1 MKVNIDL
8 RYSYNIGGISNFIR
22 NLASTLSVNGKN
34 EYCGSTFWYHG
45 RNKSQYEWFKGEI
58 HNSLLP
64 DRLVCNSKIILP
76 FTYETATNNQFDLN
90 LFFTYRLPKLLFKKP
105 VISTIH
111 DIILLKSDCEA
122 ISIVR
127 EHEKI
132 LRRSINASDHILT
145 VSEASKKDLIEYF
158 GIFPDKISI
167 IRNGIDF
174 DYLAKPISTSEM
186 KTIKAK
192 YSLPDKFILNFGAY
206 RVHKNI
212 ERLLEAYALFPETIR
227 KEYKLVLT
235 RSNEMLNKLICNLK
249 IENDVIITGF
259 VNEEDKKALYQM
271 ADVVYYASLYE
282 GFGVPIIEA
291 QACQTPVLTSNIS
304 SMPEASG
311 GAAFLINPY
320 SVDEIRDGL
329 LTLISDFK
337 LGKEITLKGLLN
349 AQKYSWQ
356 ESAKEV
362 ERVLNKLAL

>member
-8 RYSYNIGGISNFIR
+8 RYSYNVGGISNFIR
-22 NLASTLSVNGKN
+22 NLASTLSIKGKN

-45 RNKSQYEWFKGEI
+45 RNKTQYEWFKGKI

-64 DRLVCNSKIILP
+64 DRLVCNSKFILP
-76 FTYETATNNQFDLN
+76 FTYEVATNSQFDLN
-90 LFFTYRLPKLLFKKP
+90 LFFTYRLPKLCFKKP

-111 DIILLKSDCEA
+111 DIILLKSNCEA
-122 ISIVR
+122 ISKVQ
-127 EHEKI
+127 EHENI
-132 LRRSINASDHILT
+132 LRRSINASNHILT
-145 VSEASKKDLIEYF
+145 VSESSKKDLIEYF

-167 IRNGIDF
+167 VSNGIDF
-174 DYLAKPISTSEM
+174 DHLTTPISTSEM
-186 KTIKAK
+186 KTIKKK
-192 YSLPDKFILNFGAY
+192 YTLPDKFILNFGAY

-212 ERLLEAYALFPETIR
+212 ERLLESYALLPETIR
-227 KEYKLVLT
+227 REYKLVLT
-235 RSNEMLNKLICNLK
+235 RSNEILNKLIYDLK

-259 VNEEDKKALYQM
+259 VDEEDKKALYQM

-329 LTLISDFK
+329 LALISDSK
-337 LGKEITLKGLLN
+337 LRNEITLKGLFN

-356 ESAKEV
+356 ESAKKV
-362 ERVLNKLAL
+362 ESVLNKLTI